1 MVIGIL
7 ASAALASLYV
17 YNVGGFGWLLGFV
30 VWVPWLRALDS
41 RRSLSGVA
49 LGGYLM
55 SVAYTAAAFAWFGQA
70 IGGYTHIGPNT
81 GLAVL
86 LLAAPLFQPQ
96 VVVFAMVRHAAT
108 RQYGAAWG
116 AVAAASVW
124 VAVEWLVPKTLGDT
138 LGYGLYPS
146 TLLRQNAAWGGA
158 AGLTVALLLTNECF
172 ARAFACRRQGIHA
185 VAKPL
190 AWAFL
195 FPVLLATYGLVVMQS
210 PAVPGGKPLRMG
222 LVQAN
227 IVDYERQ
234 RQEMGTHAVVR
245 QILDTHFAMS
255 YDAVERHKVDAVL
268 WSETVYPTTFAQPKS
283 STGAELDQEI
293 LGIVNAAQVPF
304 VFGTYDQDAAG
315 EYNAAAFV
323 SPGAGLIGMYRKSRL
338 FPFTEQVPPWLDGPT
353 LRRWLPWVGNWQP
366 GSGARV
372 LPLQLADGR
381 EIPVLPLICLD
392 DVDTGLAIQGAR
404 LGAQAI
410 LTLSN
415 DSWFTAH
422 PQGARL
428 HQAVAAFR
436 SIETGLSQFRVTT
449 NGYSA
454 AIDATGAVKV
464 ASPLGE
470 RNLLIADL
478 PVGVPT
484 PTLLVRW
491 GDWVGKAGA
500 VLLLLLGLGSLWQ
513 RIPTPQAL
521 DATTDALGALDALAP
536 SFNARV
542 FVMPPLARLSVSFL
556 RVLAR
561 GSLLGMGIAML
572 LNSDLQSNTL
582 AQIRLFTSLFLA
594 PELAAWC
601 VLWAFSA
608 RAFVENGN
616 LVLTRGANRMELAL
630 DRIAAL
636 EPWRVPLPGPGVA
649 IKLATGGY
657 WHYSLAIDNPNT
669 LGAALAHA
677 GDLTVKPPPEHISTR
692 YLEAVLA
699 VPRGR
704 LGHPLLKFA
713 LLPTV
718 LALGAFRLHQHIAY
732 GSSFGEYYTFGLKA
746 YAISFGLWWAAWLI
760 GVVLCAAALRAA
772 IEVGTLLAGVL
783 WPAHTIRVRY
793 ALQNLGL
800 AMLYIGMPAWLLLR
814 AFGG

>member
-1 MVIGIL
+1 
-7 ASAALASLYV
+7 
-17 YNVGGFGWLLGFV
+17 
-30 VWVPWLRALDS
+30 
-41 RRSLSGVA
+41 
-49 LGGYLM
+49 
-55 SVAYTAAAFAWFGQA
+55 
-70 IGGYTHIGPNT
+70 
-81 GLAVL
+81 
-86 LLAAPLFQPQ
+86 
-96 VVVFAMVRHAAT
+96 
-108 RQYGAAWG
+108 
-116 AVAAASVW
+116 
-124 VAVEWLVPKTLGDT
+124 
-138 LGYGLYPS
+138 
-146 TLLRQNAAWGGA
+146 
-158 AGLTVALLLTNECF
+158 
-172 ARAFACRRQGIHA
+172 
-185 VAKPL
+185 
-190 AWAFL
+190 
-195 FPVLLATYGLVVMQS
+195 
-210 PAVPGGKPLRMG
+210 MG

-234 RQEMGTHAVVR
+234 RQEQGTHAVVR

-255 YDAVERHKVDAVL
+255 YDAVVRQKVDAVL

-283 STGAELDQEI
+283 SVGAELDQEI

-304 VFGTYDQDAAG
+304 VFGTYDQDVAG

-353 LRRWLPWVGNWQP
+353 LRRWLPWVGSWQP
-366 GSGARV
+366 GNGARV

-415 DSWFTAH
+415 DAWFTAY

-436 SIETGLSQFRVTT
+436 SIETGLPQFRVTT

-454 AIDATGAVKV
+454 AIDATGAVRV

-478 PVGVPT
+478 PVGVPI
-484 PTLLVRW
+484 PTRLVLW
-491 GDWVGKAGA
+491 GDWVGRAGA
-500 VLLLLLGLGSLWQ
+500 CLVLLLGLGALWRRMPSPQ
-513 RIPTPQAL
+513 PFHLDSNALGSQNALLTPQ
-521 DATTDALGALDALAP
+521 GI
-536 SFNARV
+536 RV
-542 FVMPPLARLSVSFL
+542 CVMPPLARLSVGLL
-556 RVLAR
+556 RIVAR
-561 GSLLGMGIAML
+561 GSLLGMGVAVL
-572 LNSDLQSNTL
+572 LFSDLQSNTL
-582 AQIRLFTSLFLA
+582 AQIRLFTSLFVA

-608 RAFVENGN
+608 RAGVEHGA
-616 LVLTRGANRMELAL
+616 LVLSRGANRMELAL

-636 EPWRVPLPGPGVA
+636 KPWRLQLPLPGVA
-649 IKLATGGY
+649 IELTTGGR
-657 WHYSLAIDNPNT
+657 WHYGLAINNPNA
-669 LGAALAHA
+669 LANALAHA
-677 GDLTVKPPPEHISTR
+677 GGPPAKPSPPGIWNR
-692 YLEAVLA
+692 YLQAVLD

-704 LGHPLLKFA
+704 LGHPLLKFGV
-713 LLPTV
+713 LPTV

-732 GSSFGEYYTFGLKA
+732 GSSFGEYYTFGLKT

-772 IEVGTLLAGVL
+772 IEVGTVLAAAL
-783 WPAHTIRVRY
+783 WPAQATQARY

-800 AMLYIGMPAWLLLR
+800 ATLYIGMPAWLLLR
-814 AFGG
+814 AFGA